1 MACRLIVPAAPTI
14 DNRENRYS
22 SVDFYGCPMGPGPGT
37 IELPAVGGSAVI
49 DQQSERHVPRTNR
62 PRRTASPSHSSEIG
76 QLARELATD
85 LSCGLDETIARRRLL
100 EVGANRLPVPER
112 PPYVAIA
119 ARQMADPLVAL
130 LLAAT
135 AVSFL
140 IGEQLEALVIAAIV
154 VLNAALG
161 FVQEAGAERAVLAL
175 RSATH
180 PTASV
185 IREGCERVI
194 PSDDVVPGDLLV
206 LREGDRVPADGRVVA
221 GEMLE
226 LDESPL
232 TGESLPVRKSCAS
245 VAPGTALADRSS
257 MVFAGTGVTRG
268 GGRAVVVAT
277 SGETEVG
284 RIAALTA
291 AARSPLTPLQ
301 DQLAQL
307 SRAMVALGVVVTA
320 LLTLG
325 MLARGASLQESF
337 LVGVAVA
344 VAAVPEGLGATVT
357 IALAQ
362 GARAM
367 AGRGAIVRR
376 LAAVETLGAAT
387 VIAADKTGTL
397 TINQLRVVAVWP
409 EPGRSERD
417 VLEAGVLAST
427 ADLIAAEDGIRI
439 AGDPVDG
446 AFMLALAAAG
456 GADPRSDGRTVVRV
470 VPFDPTRRRLTAV
483 YEEDGRRRLFVK
495 GAPETLIER
504 SRMAAPRRR
513 ELHAEATNWGSDGLR
528 VLAVGEKLLG
538 SERLGDEDELDR
550 DIEILGFVGLRDPL
564 RPTAADSIRQARAE
578 GVAVALLTGDHP
590 VTAAAVA
597 RALELPDGVP
607 LTGLQLEALDD
618 EELGRTV
625 QGQSVF
631 ARVTPAD
638 KLRLVETLQRAGHVV
653 AVTGDGINDTPA
665 LRRADV
671 GVAMGGSGTESA
683 REAADVVL
691 TDDDFATMV
700 AAIHEGRRI
709 ADNIRTFVAFLL
721 SANLGEVVLFAVAIV
736 AGIGAPMTVVQVLAV
751 NLLTDGLPAVALS
764 RDPVSVRTARSQ
776 PRGHDSLFPRPLQH
790 ALTLM
795 GLSVGLAATAA
806 YVIGRAIDPD
816 AAQTMAFAT
825 LAVAELALVFSIRS
839 GSLPAWQG
847 RRNPLLLASVS
858 VSFAFLVL
866 SLYFAPL
873 RGAFGTETL
882 GIATA
887 AIVAGLAV
895 APAALTEMAKV
906 VLRRR
911 GHR

>member
-1 MACRLIVPAAPTI
+1 M
-14 DNRENRYS
+14 
-22 SVDFYGCPMGPGPGT
+22 
-37 IELPAVGGSAVI
+37 I
-49 DQQSERHVPRTNR
+49 DQRSERHVQRTNR
-62 PRRTASPSHSSEIG
+62 PLRTAPSALSREVG
-76 QLARELATD
+76 DLARELATD
-85 LSCGLDETIARRRLL
+85 LRGGLEESAARRRLV
-100 EVGANRLPVPER
+100 EVGANRLPVPDR
-112 PPYVAIA
+112 PPYIAIA

-130 LLAAT
+130 LLSAT
-135 AVSFL
+135 AVSIL
-140 IGEQLEALVIAAIV
+140 IGEELDALVIAAIV
-154 VLNAALG
+154 VLNAVLG

-175 RSATH
+175 RTAIH

-185 IREGCERVI
+185 IREGREREVLAA
-194 PSDDVVPGDLLV
+194 DVVPGDLLV
-206 LREGDRVPADGRVVA
+206 LREGDRVAADARVAVR
-221 GEMLE
+221 EMLE
-226 LDESPL
+226 LDESAL
-232 TGESLPVRKSCAS
+232 TGESLPVRKACAS
-245 VAPGTALADRSS
+245 VARKTAMADRSS

-277 SGETEVG
+277 GGETEVG
-284 RIAALTA
+284 RIATLTA
-291 AARSPLTPLQ
+291 TARPPLTPLQ
-301 DQLAQL
+301 RQLAHL
-307 SRAMVALGVVVTA
+307 SRAMVALGVAVTA

-325 MLARGASLQESF
+325 MLARGASLQEAF

-397 TINQLRVVAVWP
+397 TINQLRIVAVRP
-409 EPGRSERD
+409 EPGRTERE

-427 ADLIAAEDGIRI
+427 ADLIDDERGIRI

-446 AFMLALAAAG
+446 AFVLALASAG
-456 GADPRSDGRTVVRV
+456 GSDPRASGGRTVVRV
-470 VPFDPTRRRLTAV
+470 VPFDPARRRLTAV

-504 SRMAAPRRR
+504 SCLGARRRR
-513 ELHAEATNWGSDGLR
+513 ELLAEATDWASDGLR
-528 VLAVGEKLLG
+528 VLAVGQRVLG
-538 SERLGDEDELDR
+538 SERVGEEDELDR
-550 DIEILGFVGLRDPL
+550 EIEILGVVGLRDPL
-564 RPTAADSIRQARAE
+564 RPTAADSICRAREE
-578 GVAVALLTGDHP
+578 GVGVAILTGDHP

-597 RALELPDGVP
+597 RMLDLPDGVP

-618 EELGRTV
+618 AELGPATQRH
-625 QGQSVF
+625 SVF

-691 TDDDFATMV
+691 TDDDFATML
-700 AAIHEGRRI
+700 AAIREGRRI
-709 ADNIRTFVAFLL
+709 ADNIRNFVAFLL

-736 AGIGAPMTVVQVLAV
+736 AGIGAPMTVVQVLTV
-751 NLLTDGLPAVALS
+751 NLLTDGLPAAALS
-764 RDPVSVRTARSQ
+764 RDPVSDRTARSR
-776 PRGHDSLFPRPLQH
+776 PRGHESLFPRPLRL

-795 GLSVGLAATAA
+795 GIAVGLTATAA
-806 YVIGRAIDPD
+806 YVIGRALEPD

-825 LAVAELALVFSIRS
+825 LAAAELVLVFSIRS
-839 GSLPAWQG
+839 GALPAWRG
-847 RRNPLLLASVS
+847 HRNPLLVASVLVS
-858 VSFAFLVL
+858 VSLLAL
-866 SLYFAPL
+866 SIYLPAL
-873 RGAFGTETL
+873 RAAFGTESL
-882 GIATA
+882 EIGAV
-887 AIVAGLAV
+887 AIVACLAV
-895 APAALTEMAKV
+895 APAALTEAAKA

-911 GHR
+911 GRE